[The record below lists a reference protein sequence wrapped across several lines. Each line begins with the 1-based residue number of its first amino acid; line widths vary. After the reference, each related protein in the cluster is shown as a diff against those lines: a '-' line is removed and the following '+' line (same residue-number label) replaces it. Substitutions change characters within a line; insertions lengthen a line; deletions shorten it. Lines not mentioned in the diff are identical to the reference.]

1 MMPLSCYCDYSPE
14 PGDVCWY
21 PPKDHSEYKRNR
33 STKCCSCGGR
43 IERGDTIGRFERFK
57 VPEYD
62 IECSIYGEDGEIP
75 RADWFM
81 CETCIDLYFSL
92 EDLGFC
98 FYLGDNM
105 HDLVKDYADI
115 YGSKK
120 VT

>member
-1 MMPLSCYCDYSPE
+1 MHYVEQKIKTVADKPALLRRA
-14 PGDVCWY
+14 GNLNAFWGNRTV
-21 PPKDHSEYKRNR
+21 SEIRGNTCKNYAKR
-33 STKCCSCGGR
+33 
-43 IERGDTIGRFERFK
+43 IW
-57 VPEYD
+57 V
-62 IECSIYGEDGEIP
+62 
-75 RADWFM
+75 M